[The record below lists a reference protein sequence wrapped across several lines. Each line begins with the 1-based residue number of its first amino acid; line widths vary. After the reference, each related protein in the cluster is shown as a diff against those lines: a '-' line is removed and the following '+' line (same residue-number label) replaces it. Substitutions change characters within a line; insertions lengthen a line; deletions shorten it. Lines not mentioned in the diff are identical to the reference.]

1 MNKSNQFPVF
11 VNSFKIKTLEE
22 AEKNVYSYHY
32 EFKKSPE
39 QSQISRLVNQIASQ
53 AKVSAVKHHDK
64 IVSYSQIQQQQ
75 LETDKYHLF
84 PQGVITLNTSQED
97 DRITLEKLQR
107 KILKDRLYKLGK
119 YYIEKNSS
127 QGGLICWQK
136 TEANI
141 KSEISGWEVYKGFK
155 LDIFVSSQ
163 GNVFLEVDEHYK
175 LFSAWT
181 LTQWLEW
188 YPDFS
193 ANILRN
199 TYDQR
204 TWELQKITNEDPNN
218 VDSGSGQTLA
228 VYHKNHQKPATDEEI
243 NSSKVIYV
251 KPYKSKKEELY
262 SHLSSR
268 VKPCLFLD
276 TLSEL
281 AGQGDRKIKEV
292 FNLIKPSIQDR
303 FFRATEIA
311 KQLGIEIYNIDEKN
325 LANIKVAQVQARQIS
340 QDKST
345 LLAYSSKK
353 VDRVFKSL
361 DQGCFRVGEI
371 KFGCI
376 NLLDKNQNG
385 WSKFILQKLQTLSK
399 RHEINID
406 TSLVKTA
413 SDIPEKAF
421 EIDQF
426 WQAWVE
432 QDIRTILVI
441 SEWLDNKY
449 KSQLTRDALE
459 HGITLQFMLPL
470 KENVKRIESSK
481 GVEYRVSC
489 SISDQYRANNII
501 LGLLA
506 KAGWQAVGLS
516 PLENEYAADLVI
528 GFDAGRNET
537 LSYGTSSFAVLA
549 DGQILGWELP
559 EAQKGEILDPD
570 HVRRTVRRI
579 ISQFQKMNGKQS
591 PKRMLLMRDGLI
603 QQREFSLI
611 MQALEEGDIKYDLIS
626 VRKSGAGRIGKQN
639 LDESYIDA
647 PKGTVI
653 FSGNDKFKIVT
664 SEAKAGGSIRPLFVV
679 REQGDTPIEIIAEQF
694 YRLTQLHP
702 ASGSFTS
709 RLPMPLHYADKLA
722 KKVQSL
728 GSVGILQNL
737 DRNKLF
743 FV

>member
-1 MNKSNQFPVF
+1 
-11 VNSFKIKTLEE
+11 
-22 AEKNVYSYHY
+22 
-32 EFKKSPE
+32 
-39 QSQISRLVNQIASQ
+39 
-53 AKVSAVKHHDK
+53 
-64 IVSYSQIQQQQ
+64 
-75 LETDKYHLF
+75 
-84 PQGVITLNTSQED
+84 
-97 DRITLEKLQR
+97 
-107 KILKDRLYKLGK
+107 
-119 YYIEKNSS
+119 
-127 QGGLICWQK
+127 LICWQK
-136 TEANI
+136 TEADI
-141 KSEISGWEVYKGFK
+141 RSDVSGWEIYRGFK

-193 ANILRN
+193 AKILRN
-199 TYDQR
+199 TYDGR
-204 TWELQKITNEDPNN
+204 TWKLQKITNEDPNN
-218 VDSGSGQTLA
+218 IDSGTGQTLA
-228 VYHKNHQKPATDEEI
+228 TYHKNHQKPATDQEI

-251 KPYKSKKEELY
+251 KPYNSKKEESY
-262 SHLSSR
+262 PHLSSR

-281 AGQGDRKIKEV
+281 ASQGDRKVKEV
-292 FNLIKPSIQDR
+292 FNLIKPSIEDR
-303 FFRATEIA
+303 FSRATEIA
-311 KQLGIEIYNIDEKN
+311 KQLAVEIYNIDEEISDD
-325 LANIKVAQVQARQIS
+325 IKVVQVQAQQSS
-340 QDKST
+340 QDKSI
-345 LLAYSSKK
+345 LLAHSSKRIDK
-353 VDRVFKSL
+353 VFKSL

-376 NLLDKNQNG
+376 NLLDKNQDG
-385 WSKFILQKLQTLSK
+385 WSKFILQKLQKLATI
-399 RHEINID
+399 HNINID
-406 TSLVKTA
+406 ANLVKA
-413 SDIPEKAF
+413 AVDIPEKDF

-426 WQAWVE
+426 WESWVE
-432 QDIRTILVI
+432 QDIKTILVI

-449 KSQLTRDALE
+449 KTKLTRDALE

-470 KENVKRIESSK
+470 KENVRRIESNK
-481 GVEYRVSC
+481 GVESKITC
-489 SISDQYRANNII
+489 FTSDQYRANNIL

-506 KAGWQAVGLS
+506 KAGWQAVGL
-516 PLENEYAADLVI
+516 PLLNNEYAADLVI

-591 PKRMLLMRDGLI
+591 PKRILLMRDGLI
-603 QQREFSLI
+603 QQQEFSLI
-611 MQALEEGDIKYDLIS
+611 TEALEEGEIKYDLIS
-626 VRKSGAGRIGKQN
+626 VRKSGAGRIGRRN
-639 LDESYIDA
+639 SDGTYVDA

-664 SEAKAGGSIRPLFVV
+664 SEAKAGGSARPLFVV

-702 ASGSFTS
+702 VSGSFTS
-709 RLPMPLHYADKLA
+709 RLPMPLNYADKLA
-722 KKVQSL
+722 KKIQSL

-737 DRNKLF
+737 DRKKLF

>member
-1 MNKSNQFPVF
+1 M
-11 VNSFKIKTLEE
+11 
-22 AEKNVYSYHY
+22 
-32 EFKKSPE
+32 
-39 QSQISRLVNQIASQ
+39 
-53 AKVSAVKHHDK
+53 
-64 IVSYSQIQQQQ
+64 
-75 LETDKYHLF
+75 
-84 PQGVITLNTSQED
+84 
-97 DRITLEKLQR
+97 
-107 KILKDRLYKLGK
+107 
-119 YYIEKNSS
+119 
-127 QGGLICWQK
+127 ICWQK
-136 TEANI
+136 TEADI
-141 KSEISGWEVYKGFK
+141 RSDVSGWEIYRGFK

-193 ANILRN
+193 AKILRN
-199 TYDQR
+199 TYDGR
-204 TWELQKITNEDPNN
+204 TWKLQKITNEDPNN
-218 VDSGSGQTLA
+218 IDSGTGQTLA
-228 VYHKNHQKPATDEEI
+228 TYHKNHQKPATDQEI

-251 KPYKSKKEELY
+251 KPYNSKKEESY
-262 SHLSSR
+262 PHLSSR

-281 AGQGDRKIKEV
+281 ASQGDRKVKEV
-292 FNLIKPSIQDR
+292 FNLIKPSIEDR
-303 FFRATEIA
+303 FSRATEIA
-311 KQLGIEIYNIDEKN
+311 KQLAVEIYNIDEEISDD
-325 LANIKVAQVQARQIS
+325 IKVVQVQAQQSS
-340 QDKST
+340 QDKSI
-345 LLAYSSKK
+345 LLAHSSKRIDK
-353 VDRVFKSL
+353 VFKSL

-376 NLLDKNQNG
+376 NLLDKNQDG
-385 WSKFILQKLQTLSK
+385 WSKFILQKLQKLATI
-399 RHEINID
+399 HNINID
-406 TSLVKTA
+406 ANLVKA
-413 SDIPEKAF
+413 AVDIPEKDF

-426 WQAWVE
+426 WESWVE
-432 QDIRTILVI
+432 QDIKTILVI

-449 KSQLTRDALE
+449 KTKLTRDALE

-470 KENVKRIESSK
+470 KENVRRIESNK
-481 GVEYRVSC
+481 GVESKITC
-489 SISDQYRANNII
+489 FTSDQYRANNIL

-506 KAGWQAVGLS
+506 KAGWQAVGL
-516 PLENEYAADLVI
+516 PLLNNEYAADLVI

-591 PKRMLLMRDGLI
+591 PKRILLMRDGLI
-603 QQREFSLI
+603 QQQEFSLI
-611 MQALEEGDIKYDLIS
+611 TEALEEGEIKYDLIS
-626 VRKSGAGRIGKQN
+626 VRKSGAGRIGRRN
-639 LDESYIDA
+639 SDGTYVDA

-664 SEAKAGGSIRPLFVV
+664 SEAKAGGSARPLFVV

-702 ASGSFTS
+702 VSGSFTS
-709 RLPMPLHYADKLA
+709 RLPMPLNYADKLA
-722 KKVQSL
+722 KKIQSL

-737 DRNKLF
+737 DRKKLF